1 MNKGGKDARNRFLAT
16 SGPHNRHHMW
26 VVAGSPRSVTDLN
39 PEPAEPLLPWLRTVL
54 CMSGAAWLL
63 MLAIWLL
70 Q

>member
-1 MNKGGKDARNRFLAT
+1 M
-16 SGPHNRHHMW
+16 
-26 VVAGSPRSVTDLN
+26 GSVRPMTDLN